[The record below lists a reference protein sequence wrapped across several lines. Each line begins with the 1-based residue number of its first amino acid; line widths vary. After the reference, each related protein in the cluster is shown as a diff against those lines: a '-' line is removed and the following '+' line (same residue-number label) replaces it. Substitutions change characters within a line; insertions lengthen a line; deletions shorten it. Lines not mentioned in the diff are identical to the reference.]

1 MTGNLSLDVGT
12 APPGALT
19 RISAAI
25 NRRPKRVFG
34 VLKIENEY
42 VGYVR
47 ADRFEIWERRQR
59 AVHAVGTVAARGGGS
74 HIEVRF
80 VLPTRTRVLVVLF
93 FALYAVVAVELSLRS
108 DGAVDQVW
116 KEIRELR
123 EEPQHEHRD
132 DLNGH
137 ERVHPLEDLVQRDEL
152 TDDAFEVVRRH
163 RDRRGQERGLLVARR
178 HDPEEERTRRDVVG
192 EPHVITRQERE
203 EERKEDDRDL
213 GPLEG

>member
-25 NRRPKRVFG
+25 NRRPKRVLG

-80 VLPTRTRVLVVLF
+80 VLPMRTRVLVVLF

-108 DGAVDQVW
+108 DGAVTGP
-116 KEIRELR
+116 ELLAALGGAVVLSVIFVLAAVR
-123 EEPQHEHRD
+123 QRS
-132 DLNGH
+132 DLKTFV
-137 ERVHPLEDLVQRDEL
+137 ERL
-152 TDDAFEVVRRH
+152 F
-163 RDRRGQERGLLVARR
+163 G
-178 HDPEEERTRRDVVG
+178 DV
-192 EPHVITRQERE
+192 PRI
-203 EERKEDDRDL
+203 
-213 GPLEG
+213 